1 MGERGSFAGV
11 SLDYDA
17 ICLPPS
23 ICLSYEPLS
32 SKIESFMHNPKINRP
47 QMVLKDFMEGKSKTR
62 VIVNLR
68 NPSAFSQTQNM
79 KNMKVRHNLE
89 KSINTAQER
98 VIDALDPSQVHITNK
113 FRYVFGFSAEV
124 SLKGLQGLIDNP
136 DVLSIENDEILHANL
151 ARVTLS
157 LTERSASPSRGST
170 WGLPWPLFQFALS
183 AQVMKSFLRM
193 LHFPRG

>member
-1 MGERGSFAGV
+1 
-11 SLDYDA
+11 
-17 ICLPPS
+17 
-23 ICLSYEPLS
+23 
-32 SKIESFMHNPKINRP
+32 MHNPKINRP